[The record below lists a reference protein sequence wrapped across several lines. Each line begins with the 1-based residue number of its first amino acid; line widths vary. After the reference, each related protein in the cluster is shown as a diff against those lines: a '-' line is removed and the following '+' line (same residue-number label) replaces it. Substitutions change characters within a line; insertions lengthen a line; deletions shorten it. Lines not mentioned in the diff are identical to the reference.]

1 MDCNGREAPSMHAAA
16 PMRLTSRHRV
26 LMRLLITGMSQG
38 DAAEVVGMSEP
49 RVSVVARS
57 ELFQREMET
66 MRREIDKGVV
76 KEQVDVVGE
85 CRRALEE
92 LAPTAVK
99 RLGQL
104 LDNAESEGV
113 RARVAGDILDRVG
126 LKGVE
131 RVEAKVMPMVP
142 EGLLDALRE
151 MRGAPA

>member
-1 MDCNGREAPSMHAAA
+1 
-16 PMRLTSRHRV
+16 
-26 LMRLLITGMSQG
+26 
-38 DAAEVVGMSEP
+38 MSEP